1 MTWIAI
7 DILIHE
13 YLSTL
18 INKLHK
24 RLILYYINILKTKT
38 IDGFIVPS
46 NVQLK
51 VGLEWR
57 KYKRNNNFTIKYVH
71 IQMNLPF
78 YGDSTLDYTERVLG
92 K

>member
-51 VGLEWR
+51 VGLE
-57 KYKRNNNFTIKYVH
+57 
-71 IQMNLPF
+71 
-78 YGDSTLDYTERVLG
+78 
-92 K
+92 